1 MEQGSAVVERR
12 GSRAKDGPGL
22 PYVSRGGAEK
32 RDVEG
37 AKEGLGYRA

>member
-22 PYVSRGGAEK
+22 HVSRGGAEK
-32 RDVEG
+32 RDMEG